1 MYSLRTITWFGIQS
15 VNDDTNTAPA
25 RTGAWIKLMYQL
37 STKDGTHPRYW
48 RRASQLLR
56 VARPDLWED
65 AQKLNERQA
74 EQALMNLLDRH
85 MKALDLPV
93 ITVAERNLVTPNE
106 EHWVTLFQSRTFSH
120 ALTTFA
126 VLVKTSEGLCAPHHT
141 SCLSVLYAPRRIKRY
156 VQRRAHRESVWEVAL
171 WLNDG
176 YSTLLSHA
184 LRSPANT
191 ITLEALL

>member
-1 MYSLRTITWFGIQS
+1 MYSLRTIEWFGIQS
-15 VNDDTNTAPA
+15 VNDDTNAAPA

-37 STKDGTHPRYW
+37 CAKDDTHPRYW

-56 VARPDLWED
+56 VARPDLWND
-65 AQKLNERQA
+65 AQRLSEGQA
-74 EQALMNLLDRH
+74 EQVLMNLLDRH
-85 MKALDLPV
+85 VKAMDLPF
-93 ITVAERNLVTPNE
+93 ITVAERDLVLPNE
-106 EHWVTLFQSRTFSH
+106 KHWVTLYESRTFSH

-126 VLVKTSEGLCAPHHT
+126 VLVKTGEGLCAPHRA
-141 SCLSVLYAPRRIKRY
+141 SCLSVLYAPRRIERS
-156 VQRRAHRESVWEVAL
+156 VQRRTHRQSVWEVAL

-176 YSTLLSHA
+176 YSTLLSKA